1 MDSLMIFKLLKNI
14 YSTSHSELKI
24 FIETG
29 DKSDP
34 LKQKK

>member
-1 MDSLMIFKLLKNI
+1 MNSLMIFKLLKNL

-29 DKSDP
+29 HKLDQ